1 MLEPIAI
8 VKLLALLGYSI
19 LLFALVRSSVT
30 LSLKFH
36 FGLYLLGL
44 GFWQLT
50 SFVLTFPREAPSAVT
65 WYNLQFSAAAVQVI
79 IFVPLARVFLGLRRY
94 RWAAVLAYV
103 GACASL
109 AAGVLGLVV
118 HRVVPGRA
126 GYYVSVIGPDLLV
139 LAVGLYAFGAFGVYI
154 LASSLRRE
162 RVRLQRIRIGYLL
175 AGTVIVQLG
184 GATNLTPLQA
194 YPVDTICTLINALLV
209 AYGVTRYRL
218 VDTRTVVRRGLSVVA
233 ILVLAVAAFIL
244 LWFALGP
251 LGRGAEGGGVSMA
264 GVLAFVVLVC
274 LAGVVSWKTLR
285 PALDR
290 LAGRRTVSYD
300 GVLEE
305 FARATRSL
313 LDEEK
318 LNDLLV
324 RTAAAAVGTG
334 RGYLLLATGRDGA
347 FVPVAVHGEWS
358 EDPAGI
364 RLKAT
369 DDFVRALGD
378 RRFPL
383 WEQELYVDPGLSY
396 LRPVCEEFFLRS
408 AVSVAVPLT
417 KDRDVF
423 GILCLGDRRT
433 DALYA
438 TEDLRFLSTL
448 SNVAAS
454 TMAVAMNYRLIE
466 RQLSVQTFLFVLS
479 EALVRHA
486 GSPAAIASA
495 IGVLQSFLRVDTCYV
510 MAFDPG
516 GQITVHSSQGV
527 DSARERELMLVGK
540 TLWGLRATA
549 AAAGAI
555 DVSRMSLPAAEADA
569 PFTRSLRYLPLASG
583 GEWVGLLAV
592 SAPEGDES
600 SRGDDFRALSGAY
613 RAILSQGLLSIR
625 HASEMK
631 ALKEYNEKILLSL
644 GTSGEMLFVLDSRGT
659 ILRTN
664 RAASEALGLTEAD
677 LVGSALGQI
686 VQRTRR
692 ASGAEEFLRAAVTE
706 PVRNREMQLRGR
718 DGRSV
723 PVLVSSAIVAGAS
736 GRAPELVL
744 LARDISQLR
753 EAERGR
759 EESDRRYRSLF
770 ERVPD
775 AVVTFSEDGRLIDVN
790 PAGRQMLSGSLVGGE
805 LLAKAPSAS
814 VGAQSAPQDQAGASP
829 PPLEPARFAELRAAL
844 AEQGNVRDFEMQLRA
859 PQGGVRTVLF
869 TGGTDARAPDGPPV
883 IQGILRDVTEQRE
896 LQRQLVQAQKMES
909 VGTLAGGIAHDF
921 NNILTAT
928 LGYALLIRKEID
940 NREAVLSHL
949 EVLEHSA
956 RRAVELTRRLLS
968 FSRAGVVDR
977 KPIRLNDIVQEAVQL
992 LRRTFDRTIEI
1003 RMACE
1008 PDLPSILGDQGQI
1021 HQVVIN
1027 LCVNARDAMPGGGV
1041 LTLRT
1046 RGEFLHDEE
1055 TLVSPPPSVVLQVS
1069 DTGMGI
1075 PKEIVSKIF
1084 DPFFTTKGPGVG
1096 TGLGLSIVYGIV
1108 KQHRGRIDV
1117 ASEPGRGTEFTLRF
1131 PPSDQEPAA
1140 AVDAPKAEP
1149 RLHGRE
1155 TILVVDDEPALR
1167 QLMHIS
1173 LSELGYTVLEAADGL
1188 EAIEQYQRHRP
1199 AVDLVLID
1207 LVMPRLGGRETYQ
1220 RLKKLDPSIRAL
1232 FATGYG
1238 IDDQVN
1244 ELLSTGVLGIIRKP
1258 YEMTVVENEIRAVL
1272 DRPPR

>member
-1 MLEPIAI
+1 MLETIAT
-8 VKLLALLGYSI
+8 VKLLALLGYAI
-19 LLFALVRSSVT
+19 LLFTLVRSSVT
-30 LSLKFH
+30 LSLKLH
-36 FGLYLLGL
+36 FALYLLGL

-50 SFVLTFPREAPSAVT
+50 SFVLTFPREASSAVA

-79 IFVPLARVFLGLRRY
+79 IFIPLARVFLGLRRY
-94 RWAAVLAYV
+94 RWAAVLAYA

-109 AAGVLGLVV
+109 AAGLLGLVV
-118 HRVVPGRA
+118 HRVVPGTA
-126 GYYVSVIGPDLLV
+126 GYYVSVISPDLLV
-139 LAVGLYAFGAFGVYI
+139 LALVLYLFGGFGVYL

-175 AGTVIVQLG
+175 AGTIIVQLG
-184 GATNLTPLQA
+184 GATNLTPLEA

-209 AYGVTRYRL
+209 AYAVTRYRL
-218 VDTRTVVRRGLSVVA
+218 VDTRTVVRRGLSVAA

-244 LWFALGP
+244 LWAALGP
-251 LGRGAEGGGVSMA
+251 LARGTEGGVVSTA
-264 GVLAFVVLVC
+264 GVLAFIVLVS
-274 LAGVVSWKTLR
+274 LATAVSWKTLR
-285 PALDR
+285 PAIDR
-290 LAGRRTVSYD
+290 LAGRRTVGYD

-313 LDEEK
+313 LDAEK

-334 RGYLLLATGRDGA
+334 RGYLLLSSGRDEA
-347 FVPVAVHGEWS
+347 FTPVAIHGEWN
-358 EDPAGI
+358 EDPAGV
-364 RLKAT
+364 RLKPT

-383 WEQELYVDPGLSY
+383 WEQELHVDPGLSY
-396 LRPVCEEFFLRS
+396 LRPACEEFFLRS
-408 AVSVAVPLT
+408 SASVAVPLIQ
-417 KDRDVF
+417 DRGVF
-423 GILCLGDRRT
+423 GILCIGDRRT
-433 DALYA
+433 DALYT

-454 TMAVAMNYRLIE
+454 TMAVAMNYRFIE

-510 MAFDPG
+510 VAFDPR

-527 DSARERELMLVGK
+527 DSVRERELMLVGR
-540 TLWGLRATA
+540 TLWGLRGTA

-555 DVSRMSLPAAEADA
+555 DVSRMSLPAAEAEA
-569 PFTRSLRYLPLASG
+569 PFARSLRYLPLASG

-592 SAPEGDES
+592 SASEGDES
-600 SRGDDFRALSGAY
+600 GRGEDFRALSGAY
-613 RAILSQGLLSIR
+613 RAILSQALLSIR
-625 HASEMK
+625 HVSEMR

-644 GTSGEMLFVLDSRGT
+644 GISGEMLFVLDSGGT

-677 LVGSALGQI
+677 LVGSALRQI
-686 VQRTRR
+686 VERTQRS
-692 ASGAEEFLRAAVTE
+692 SGAEEFLRAAASE
-706 PVRNREMQLRGR
+706 PVRNREMRLRGR
-718 DGRSV
+718 GGRPV
-723 PVLVSSAIVAGAS
+723 PVLVSSALVAGTG
-736 GRAPELVL
+736 GRAPEIVL

-790 PAGRQMLSGSLVGGE
+790 PAGREMLSGPLAGE
-805 LLAKAPSAS
+805 ES
-814 VGAQSAPQDQAGASP
+814 PQP
-829 PPLEPARFAELRAAL
+829 RLEAARFAELKTAL
-844 AEQGNVRDFEMQLRA
+844 AERGNVRDFEMQVRA

-869 TGGTDARAPDGPPV
+869 TGGTDGRAPEGPPV

-928 LGYALLIRKEID
+928 LGYALLIRKEVD

-949 EVLEHSA
+949 DVLEHSA

-977 KPIRLNDIVQEAVQL
+977 KPVRLNDIVQEAVHL

-1003 RMACE
+1003 RTAFE
-1008 PDLPSILGDQGQI
+1008 PGLPSILGDQGQI

-1027 LCVNARDAMPGGGV
+1027 LCVNARDAMPHGGV

-1046 RGEFLHDEE
+1046 RGELLHDEE
-1055 TLVSPPPSVVLQVS
+1055 TLVSPPPSVVLEVS
-1069 DTGMGI
+1069 DTGTGI

-1084 DPFFTTKGPGVG
+1084 DPFFTTKGPAAG

-1108 KQHRGRIDV
+1108 KQHGGRIDV
-1117 ASEPGRGTEFTLRF
+1117 ASEPGRGTEFTIRF
-1131 PPSDQEPAA
+1131 PASDGEPAA
-1140 AVDAPKAEP
+1140 VADAPRAEP
-1149 RLHGRE
+1149 RPRGRE

-1167 QLMHIS
+1167 QLMGIS
-1173 LSELGYTVLEAADGL
+1173 LGELGYTVLEAADGV
-1188 EAIEQYQRHRP
+1188 EAIEQYQRHHP
-1199 AVDLVLID
+1199 GVDLVLID

-1220 RLKKLDPSIRAL
+1220 RLKELDPSVRAL

-1238 IDDQVN
+1238 IDDQVT

-1258 YEMTVVENEIRAVL
+1258 YEMTAVENEIRAVL
-1272 DRPPR
+1272 DRPRA